1 MPRDTFK
8 HYVETHREEFE
19 TKGQDFQ
26 EMWGYIETKLN
37 AKSYSPWTKWA
48 KIAASILV
56 LALTG
61 WFVVGFQ
68 MEEQMPQ
75 ELAETE
81 QHYLQ
86 LINLKMAA
94 VVAHQNN
101 VDAMIWEDLEMLD
114 QAYLELKNDL
124 HERFDQE
131 EVAQAMIDN
140 QRAKLEI
147 LDQILNEIESKK
159 NEDEVKHLEL

>member
-1 MPRDTFK
+1 
-8 HYVETHREEFE
+8 
-19 TKGQDFQ
+19 
-26 EMWGYIETKLN
+26 
-37 AKSYSPWTKWA
+37 
-48 KIAASILV
+48 
-56 LALTG
+56 
-61 WFVVGFQ
+61 

-81 QHYLQ
+81 QHYMQ

-94 VVAHQNN
+94 VVAHQNS